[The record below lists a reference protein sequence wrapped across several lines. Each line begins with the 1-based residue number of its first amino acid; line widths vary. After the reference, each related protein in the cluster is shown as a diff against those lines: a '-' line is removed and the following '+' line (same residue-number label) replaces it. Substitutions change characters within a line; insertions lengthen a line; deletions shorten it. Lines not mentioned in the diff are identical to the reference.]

1 MKVVEIFKSL
11 DGEGLRAGFP
21 ATFIRLE
28 GCNLRCSY
36 CDTRYSYQNAEYTI
50 MTPEEIYTKVYK
62 LGCNRITLTGGE
74 PLIHEDVEQLVDIL
88 TQNGF
93 EVNIETN
100 GSINISNYINKP
112 NVIIT
117 MDYKCPSS
125 GMCDE
130 MLLTNLPILRRGDVL
145 KFVVGSKEDL
155 DACRDLIKRV
165 DCQIYISPVFGKIEL
180 KEIAE
185 YILEHDMQ
193 NCRLQVQ
200 LHKIVWDPAQRGV

>member
-11 DGEGLRAGFP
+11 DGEGLRAGLP

-36 CDTRYSYQNAEYTI
+36 CDTRYSYQDAQYTI

-165 DCQIYISPVFGKIEL
+165 DCQIYISPVFGKIKL

-200 LHKIVWDPAQRGV
+200 LHKIVWDPSQRGV